1 MNVKIDIQCQYKM
14 KSISKLKTD
23 IEIIGLDLSL
33 TGTGWC
39 MSSPDIKSLEYGEIK
54 TKPDSF
60 NTRRER
66 VEYIT
71 KELICQ
77 IIKLPCK
84 QLIIFIE
91 GYSFSKQTS
100 SLTQLGELGGVIR
113 QMVYSKTGLDA
124 IEIPP
129 GSLKKFICGKGN
141 AHKEDMKLAVFKKYG
156 MDFQNK
162 SNDSC
167 DAFALAVF
175 GIALLR
181 LSNNSKL
188 TIPEGEAL
196 SSTYKYSKYSI
207 DRVKEILSL
216 KD

>member
-1 MNVKIDIQCQYKM
+1 M

-33 TGTGWC
+33 TC
-39 MSSPDIKSLEYGEIK
+39 SSFYRGRIIKNNFSICECGDIK

-66 VEYIT
+66 VAYVAKKIALQLSLPSTQLLIT
-71 KELICQ
+71 C
-77 IIKLPCK
+77 
-84 QLIIFIE
+84 IE
-91 GYSFSKQTS
+91 GYAFAVKTS
-100 SLTQLGELGGVIR
+100 SLTQLSELGGIVR